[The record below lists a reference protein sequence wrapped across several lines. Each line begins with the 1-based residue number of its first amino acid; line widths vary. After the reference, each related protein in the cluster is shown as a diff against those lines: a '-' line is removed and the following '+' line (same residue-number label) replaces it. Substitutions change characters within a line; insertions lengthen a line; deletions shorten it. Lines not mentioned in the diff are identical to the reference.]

1 MQDFTQ
7 LGIAGATLLILL
19 IVVRYFIQAIEK
31 KDTYI
36 QQITEKFSETVNS
49 HLTRENEM
57 MVKATDVLNHHTEVL
72 SGHTQV
78 LAQILQ
84 GMQSVEKVASRITYG
99 RRKSDKKLIERL

>member
-1 MQDFTQ
+1 MESFTQ

-19 IVVRYFIQAIEK
+19 LVVRYFISAIEK
-31 KDTYI
+31 KDSYI

-78 LAQILQ
+78 LAQILT
-84 GMQSVEKVASRITYG
+84 GMQSVERAAAKIKYG
-99 RRKSDKKLIERL
+99 RRKTDKKLIK